1 MDIKRRIENLE
12 GRRARRL
19 RAAAA
24 DVTLLSDAEL
34 EMIIAEVAA
43 LGRIQSKAQ
52 GVPDWVIDVV
62 EMSEDEL
69 IRERDRL
76 LAAIAAGSN
85 TTAGD

>member
-69 IRERDRL
+69 IREHDRL